1 MKKQKIKLPIKYI
14 PEGGIIVDDD
24 DKMLLEVRGWGW
36 ITNRSKKLLGCE
48 PQEFQDSFAL
58 KIVELLNA
66 GLIDTDFIEK
76 DI

>member
-1 MKKQKIKLPIKYI
+1 M
-14 PEGGIIVDDD
+14 
-24 DKMLLEVRGWGW
+24 
-36 ITNRSKKLLGCE
+36 TCE